1 MIIGYGTN
9 TTLLREALS
18 MRHPLLSVIVFSL
31 LPFAT
36 RAQTSFTVGG
46 GVVNVTT
53 IAESLDVP
61 WDMVLGPDGHLWFTE
76 ANGNVYRMDLSTYEL
91 QLVHTVENV
100 TLAGFTAGLHS
111 MAFHPDFNNEPYVYL
126 HYMNSTTTSVVE
138 RFAYDAG
145 SNTFGPGSGHL
156 LSVSIPGGASHNGS
170 RMVADDSGNFILTMG
185 DHMTGSAN
193 VQNPAMIEGK
203 FLRFDP
209 LGGIPVDNP
218 VAGSYLYNWGHR
230 NPQGLVHANN
240 GIWYNTA
247 HGQNNDDEVNIVLP
261 NRNYGWPTVLGLC
274 NTPTEQAYCSANDVV
289 EPIHEFTL
297 QVVAPAGIDHYAH
310 AAIPGWQNSLLV
322 ATLRGKALWQLQLDA
337 TGTNVTGATP
347 FLTDQFGRLRD
358 VQVLPDG
365 SVLVCTSNRDWSGA
379 PKATDDRI
387 LLLTP
392 EVSTGI
398 TSYTVQAPWLAPNP
412 AADRAMLSLPNEAC
426 TVTVLDATGRALH
439 NWTSEKGSVELPASI
454 LPNGS
459 YHIHV
464 SAVGRN
470 WYLPWMV
477 SK

>member
-1 MIIGYGTN
+1 MH
-9 TTLLREALS
+9 
-18 MRHPLLSVIVFSL
+18 HPLLFAIACSL
-31 LPFAT
+31 LTFAT
-36 RAQTSFTVGG
+36 HAQTSFTVGG
-46 GVVNVTT
+46 VVVNVTT
-53 IAESLDVP
+53 IAQGLDVP
-61 WDMVLGPDGHLWFTE
+61 WDMVPGPDGQLWFTE

-111 MAFHPDFNNEPYVYL
+111 MAFHPDFANEPYVYL

-138 RFAYDAG
+138 RFLYDA
-145 SNTFGPGSGHL
+145 STNTFGPGSGHL
-156 LSVSIPGGASHNGS
+156 LSVTIPGGASHNGS
-170 RMVADDSGNFILTMG
+170 RMIADDAGNFILTMG

-193 VQNPAMIEGK
+193 VQNLSMIEGK

-209 LGGIPVDNP
+209 LGGIPADNP

-230 NPQGLVHANN
+230 NPQGLVHASN
-240 GIWYNTA
+240 GIWYNSA

-274 NTPTEQAYCSANDVV
+274 NTPTEQAYCTANDVM

-337 TGTNVTGATP
+337 TGTSVTGATP

-365 SVLVCTSNRDWSGA
+365 RVLICTSNRDWSGA
-379 PKATDDRI
+379 PIASDDRI
-387 LLLTP
+387 LMLTP
-392 EVSTGI
+392 DVSTGI
-398 TSYTVQAPWLAPNP
+398 TSRSAQGPSLAPNP
-412 AADRAMLSLPNEAC
+412 ATDRALLTLPNEAC
-426 TVTVLDATGRALH
+426 TVTLWDATGRALRT
-439 NWTSEKGSVELPASI
+439 WTNAQGTMELPAAT
-454 LPNGS
+454 LPSGS
-459 YHIHV
+459 YRIHI
-464 SAVGRN
+464 SASMAD
-470 WYLPWMV
+470 WSLPWMV
-477 SK
+477 VR